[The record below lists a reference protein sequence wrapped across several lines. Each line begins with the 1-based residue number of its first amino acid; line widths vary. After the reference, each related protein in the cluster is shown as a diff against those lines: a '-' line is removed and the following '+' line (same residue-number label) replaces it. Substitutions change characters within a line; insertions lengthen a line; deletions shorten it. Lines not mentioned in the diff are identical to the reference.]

1 MPDYNALAIEHD
13 LYASFVG
20 SKEWDKKVSSI
31 RRVSRKAAD
40 AVEKYGIGE
49 QIRDDGQYDFESGQ
63 LIQCWPNEIRESEW
77 ADKAHDAICRL
88 ASAYA
93 EYVVSMLPED

>member
-1 MPDYNALAIEHD
+1 MNYNELILKHD

-20 SKEWDKKVSSI
+20 SKEWDKKLSSI
-31 RRVSRKAAD
+31 RHVSRKAAE
-40 AVEKYGIGE
+40 AVESYGIGE

-63 LIQCWPNEIRESEW
+63 LIQCWPNEYREADF
-77 ADKAHDAICRL
+77 ADKAHDAICQL

-93 EYVVSMLPED
+93 EYVVSILSED

>member
-1 MPDYNALAIEHD
+1 VTNYNELILQHD

-20 SKEWDKKVSSI
+20 SKEWDENLSSI
-31 RRVSRKAAD
+31 RQVSCEAAD

-49 QIRDDGQYDFESGQ
+49 EVREDGEYDFESGQ
-63 LIQCWPNEIRESEW
+63 LIQCWPKEVRESEF

-88 ASAYA
+88 ANAYA
-93 EYVVSMLPED
+93 EYVVTYEVW